1 MFKNQ
6 KGVTTMKFY
15 MWLLQKW
22 SVLTFS
28 IVTIIY
34 GLVLRGH
41 PELIESFKSYEIV
54 NYWFNV
60 KYLGSFLAVLG
71 FLNILFMISHAKR
84 LKRVNNVVLAMSWA
98 FLSASFY
105 VSGQLNTISILTGG
119 IAFFFLGRSLRG
131 WSDD

>member
-1 MFKNQ
+1 
-6 KGVTTMKFY
+6 MKFY
-15 MWLLQKW
+15 VWLLQKW

-34 GLVLRGH
+34 GLVLRAH

-60 KYLGSFLAVLG
+60 KYLGSFLAILG
-71 FLNILFMISHAKR
+71 FLDILFMISRAKR
-84 LKRVNNVVLAMSWA
+84 LKRVTNVILAMAWA
-98 FLSASFY
+98 FLSTSLY
-105 VSGQLNTISILTGG
+105 VGGQLNTISILAAG
-119 IAFFFLGRSLRG
+119 IAVFFLGRALRG